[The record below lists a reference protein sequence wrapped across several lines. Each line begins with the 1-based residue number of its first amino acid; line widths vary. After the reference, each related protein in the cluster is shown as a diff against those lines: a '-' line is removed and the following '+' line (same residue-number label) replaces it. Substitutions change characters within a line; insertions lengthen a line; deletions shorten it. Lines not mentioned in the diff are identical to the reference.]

1 MPLASARLRV
11 YAWRMLTSTASLG
24 AVTLAGAIDLSP
36 IAADAVAA
44 ALREAARHAAA
55 MLDAYD
61 LAAQSVQAR
70 TLRAGLGSSALAAWV
85 RRSHRRKHLER
96 AAVSVWVTPGVV
108 YVRGPRGCV
117 AVAAPYANHTATL
130 LRLAANEARE
140 LHEQLRPFDR
150 PLS

>member
-1 MPLASARLRV
+1 
-11 YAWRMLTSTASLG
+11 MLNSTASVG

-36 IAADAVAA
+36 IAAEAVAA

-61 LAAQSVQAR
+61 PVHALGAAVHA
-70 TLRAGLGSSALAAWV
+70 SAFDAWV

-96 AAVSVWVTPGVV
+96 ADVRVWITPGLV
-108 YVRGPRGCV
+108 YVRGPRACV
-117 AVAAPYANHTATL
+117 AVVAEQALRTALQLVEFAA
-130 LRLAANEARE
+130 EARE

-150 PLS
+150 PLR